1 MLDAC
6 AECVFIICIFFS
18 LLNFGSIK
26 AFWEQKN
33 NKKKGNALTVIRCHS
48 MSSLINHRLSAQTAA
63 FRDVFSSEETVCQ
76 PRPRWSFA
84 VYRLHVFSPIRPVF
98 IWSGDSFWK
107 VSVSLCEVLCLAVT
121 SPSHVCLII
130 CIQLGGTFPSSVPGP
145 CPLKDEHVDN
155 TGN

>member
-1 MLDAC
+1 MCFYHLHFLSAV
-6 AECVFIICIFFS
+6 EFWEHKS
-18 LLNFGSIK
+18 LLRTK
-26 AFWEQKN
+26 KQQ
-33 NKKKGNALTVIRCHS
+33 KKGNALTVIRCHS

-84 VYRLHVFSPIRPVF
+84 VYHLHVFSPIRPVF
-98 IWSGDSFWK
+98 IWSGDSFRK